1 MDWGTSLTQLES
13 ENLSFRDENQAL
25 IMASNKKH
33 RFRAQIRPTP
43 TLETLNSETGATLP
57 PTKSQG
63 DEATREKTK
72 AKTESPMAA
81 YQEHMLSKRLDAMQ
95 SMVERL
101 PGVAP
106 PIRKSN
112 PQSYVDT
119 PLTDEITLIEMPRK
133 FSFPSIKAYDG
144 TSDPD
149 DHVANTDQELL
160 DVKWKENV
168 ANRAKAQLKQD
179 SKAVRPD
186 RTLSKTS
193 RGFREQK
200 PGQIPEPRGQQDKWP
215 QKIKAPDSFQNPD
228 LWCVFHCDH
237 GQKMEDS
244 IALRIEVTKLL
255 RKGPSDQRHIGRFEN
270 LRHKPRIH
278 EEKHLERQTRPRGS
292 QTEMPAPGHGLNIL
306 HSEEARKGSH
316 PTS

>member
-1 MDWGTSLTQLES
+1 
-13 ENLSFRDENQAL
+13 
-25 IMASNKKH
+25 
-33 RFRAQIRPTP
+33 
-43 TLETLNSETGATLP
+43 
-57 PTKSQG
+57 
-63 DEATREKTK
+63 
-72 AKTESPMAA
+72 MAA

-200 PGQIPEPRGQQDKWP
+200 PGKIPEPRGQQDKWP
-215 QKIKAPDSFQNPD
+215 QKIKAPDSFQNPG

-306 HSEEARKGSH
+306 HSEEARKGFSGEVKQTAGEVILPVYAEGMNMSTKFLVVDCESSYNMILGRPWFH
-316 PTS
+316 GMGAVPSTLHQIVKFHRD